1 MYPTETNDEKIDDG
15 YDDVIQ
21 AFLVEALTAGIHTK
35 QKSNNTWYFD
45 SGATHHMTNN
55 RQSIKNYNLL
65 PVPILVMFDNDGR
78 LNALGKGDVNLFL
91 EDNQVLIVDK
101 VYFVPGI
108 TKNLLSVCQATKNGT
123 SIKFEET
130 YAQIKHKTRMDR

>member
-1 MYPTETNDEKIDDG
+1 
-15 YDDVIQ
+15 
-21 AFLVEALTAGIHTK
+21 
-35 QKSNNTWYFD
+35 
-45 SGATHHMTNN
+45 MTNN
-55 RQSIKNYNLL
+55 KQSIKNYNPL
-65 PVPILVMFDNDGR
+65 PVPIPVIFGNNGR

-91 EDNQVLIVDK
+91 EDNQLLTVDN

-130 YAQIKHKTRMDR
+130 YAQIKHKTPDGQTTKYICKHLDEGLYRIPCTPKTITLESHYTSTNEQSTLTNLWHH